1 MSERMP
7 PKLAS
12 WILKHCSSPFHGESL
27 EGDLFEQYQEGRSRT
42 WYWKQVTAVIWVAG
56 GRLLR
61 NLPWNGT
68 ARLLSRG
75 LVEVAA
81 VLGALVIADRARR
94 TASIAEMM
102 SPTFVCTLTVLLAV
116 AAVGVLTSIWAR
128 RRRRQERA
136 ISALML
142 AFGAVALSAGALTW
156 ANAAC
161 ACQLH

>member
-1 MSERMP
+1 MSERVP

-12 WILKHCSSPFHGESL
+12 WLLKRCGSPFHAESL
-27 EGDLFEQYQEGRSRT
+27 EGDLFEQYQEGRSRA
-42 WYWKQVTAVIWVAG
+42 WYWGQVSAAIWIAG

-61 NLPWNGT
+61 TLPWTGT

-75 LVEVAA
+75 LVEV
-81 VLGALVIADRARR
+81 GAGLTALTIADRARR
-94 TASIAEMM
+94 TSSVAEMM
-102 SPTFVCTLTVLLAV
+102 SSTFVCTLSVLIAV
-116 AAVGVLTSIWAR
+116 AVVGLLLGLTAR
-128 RRRRQERA
+128 RRQGRE

-156 ANAAC
+156 ANVAC

>member
-1 MSERMP
+1 MSERLP

-12 WILKHCSSPFHGESL
+12 WLLKRCGSPFHGESL
-27 EGDLFEQYQEGRSRT
+27 AGDLFEQYQEGRSRA
-42 WYWKQVTAVIWVAG
+42 WYWGQVTAVIWIAG

-61 NLPWNGT
+61 TLPWNGT

-81 VLGALVIADRARR
+81 LLTALAIADRARR
-94 TASIAEMM
+94 THSVAEMM
-102 SPTFVCTLTVLLAV
+102 SPTFVCTLTVLIAV
-116 AAVGVLTSIWAR
+116 AVVGVLLGLTAR
-128 RRRRQERA
+128 RRQGRG

>member
-1 MSERMP
+1 MSERAP

-12 WILKHCSSPFHGESL
+12 WLLRHCGSPFHGESL
-27 EGDLFEQYQEGRSRT
+27 QGDLFEQYQEGRSRA
-42 WYWKQVTAVIWVAG
+42 WYWGQVTAVIWIAG

-61 NLPWNGT
+61 TLPWTGT

-81 VLGALVIADRARR
+81 VFAALVIADRARR
-94 TASIAEMM
+94 SASFAEMM
-102 SPTFVCTLTVLLAV
+102 STNFVCIVSALIAM
-116 AAVGVLTSIWAR
+116 AAVGVLTSIWAK
-128 RRRRQERA
+128 RRQGGGMTA
-136 ISALML
+136 ALML
-142 AFGAVALSAGALTW
+142 AFGVVALSAGALTW

>member
-1 MSERMP
+1 MSERLP

-12 WILKHCSSPFHGESL
+12 WLLKHCGSPFHRESL
-27 EGDLFEQYQEGRSRT
+27 EGDLFEQYQEGRSRA
-42 WYWKQVTAVIWVAG
+42 WYWGQVTTVIWIAG

-61 NLPWNGT
+61 TLPWSGT

-81 VLGALVIADRARR
+81 VLTALAIADRARR
-94 TASIAEMM
+94 TASLAEMM
-102 SPTFVCTLTVLLAV
+102 SPTFVCTLTALIAV
-116 AAVGVLTSIWAR
+116 AFVGVLLGFTAR
-128 RRRRQERA
+128 RRQGRGTG
-136 ISALML
+136 ALML

>member
-1 MSERMP
+1 MSERLP

-12 WILKHCSSPFHGESL
+12 WLLKRCGSSFHGESL
-27 EGDLFEQYQEGRSRT
+27 EGDLFEQYQEGRNRA
-42 WYWKQVTAVIWVAG
+42 WYWGQVTVAIWIAG
-56 GRLLR
+56 ERLLR
-61 NLPWNGT
+61 ALPWTGT

-81 VLGALVIADRARR
+81 VLTALTIADRARR
-94 TASIAEMM
+94 TSSLAQMM
-102 SPTFVCTLTVLLAV
+102 SPTFVCTLTVLIAV
-116 AAVGVLTSIWAR
+116 AVVGVLLGLTAK
-128 RRRRQERA
+128 RRQGRG

-156 ANAAC
+156 ASIAC